1 MGIRGALPKARVRV
15 ALFVKV
21 LGELLCSILQ
31 LHRSGLI
38 HRDIKPENVL
48 VVPEDQDCPIKLIDL
63 GSAADMAAAIRRG
76 LSDATID
83 PLYAPPELRVN
94 MESPTSFDVFTAGI
108 TGLRVLFPSLG
119 KNPALLKNIVDVEL
133 PAVDWNIRRWVT
145 QRALGDASEETTW
158 EARALQD
165 PTLEPLLALIDPMLR
180 RDPADRPTPQQL
192 LRQLGPV
199 WAARLDALEILTP
212 EAPPMA
218 ADLFARLY
226 RELRSNP
233 TALAGLVTHGMMA
246 IWGVLAPVLIDL
258 PRHTLN
264 TVATVTRAV
273 SRGTLRG
280 TKSVFRGT
288 KKVFGWTTKAL
299 KMV

>member
-1 MGIRGALPKARVRV
+1 
-15 ALFVKV
+15 
-21 LGELLCSILQ
+21 
-31 LHRSGLI
+31 
-38 HRDIKPENVL
+38 
-48 VVPEDQDCPIKLIDL
+48 
-63 GSAADMAAAIRRG
+63 
-76 LSDATID
+76 
-83 PLYAPPELRVN
+83 
-94 MESPTSFDVFTAGI
+94 
-108 TGLRVLFPSLG
+108 
-119 KNPALLKNIVDVEL
+119 
-133 PAVDWNIRRWVT
+133 VDWNIRRWVT

>member
-1 MGIRGALPKARVRV
+1 
-15 ALFVKV
+15 
-21 LGELLCSILQ
+21 
-31 LHRSGLI
+31 
-38 HRDIKPENVL
+38 
-48 VVPEDQDCPIKLIDL
+48 
-63 GSAADMAAAIRRG
+63 
-76 LSDATID
+76 
-83 PLYAPPELRVN
+83 
-94 MESPTSFDVFTAGI
+94 
-108 TGLRVLFPSLG
+108 
-119 KNPALLKNIVDVEL
+119 
-133 PAVDWNIRRWVT
+133 
-145 QRALGDASEETTW
+145 
-158 EARALQD
+158 
-165 PTLEPLLALIDPMLR
+165 
-180 RDPADRPTPQQL
+180 
-192 LRQLGPV
+192 
-199 WAARLDALEILTP
+199 
-212 EAPPMA
+212 MA